1 MSAGPSA
8 GHTRQLVL
16 LMVGQI
22 ALHAAM
28 AGQRMAAPL
37 QALDA
42 GHSAWTVGV
51 LLALFAALPVLIAM
65 PAGRMAD
72 RHGYHR
78 PQWLAV
84 GLSIFGVACALAA
97 CFLPGWW
104 QFGLQCLGAAA
115 SGAGTNVGVIVVLRA
130 AGLLA
135 TDSTERMKVF
145 SWLGMAFSGA
155 NVLGPVTAGF
165 LIDLGG
171 FAAAY
176 GALLAM
182 PLVAVWVLGQVPR
195 QPRQAT
201 LTQKLLDAGFS
212 PALIRKLVDGLPAD
226 GDETEWAAQILQRN
240 LVTGETESPLE
251 DQGGVFALIGSTGVG
266 KTTSTAKLAAAFATR
281 HGAGHLGL
289 ITLDAYRVAAHE
301 QLRAYGRI
309 LGVPVHTAHDRASLE
324 DLLDL
329 LSGKKMVLIDTAGMA
344 QRDERT
350 RELLDMLSHRAVNRL
365 LVVNAA
371 SQGETI
377 EDVLTSYRASN
388 CRGVILSKIDEAMK
402 LGPALDAMIR
412 HKVKVLAVANGQRVP
427 EDWHRM
433 SAQGLLQRALR
444 AGGSAAWKL
453 DSNDVN
459 LVFAAQPSVAAAM
472 AHGA

>member
-155 NVLGPVTAGF
+155 NVLGSVTAGF

-201 LTQKLLDAGFS
+201 AAVRPAGTGRWALLATPGLKRLLFINWLLSASWDVHSFAVPVLGHARGYNASTIGLVLGIFTAAVTVVRFIIPMIAHRLREVTVLRTAMVMTAAVFAIYPFAGTPWLMAGCATLLGLALGAVQPMIMSTLHQMTPPDRHGEAIAIRSMTINFS
-212 PALIRKLVDGLPAD
+212 SSVMPLAFGLAGTALGPGAVFWLMGAAVGGGSWAVQGLRRVFAP
-226 GDETEWAAQILQRN
+226 AAQVQA
-240 LVTGETESPLE
+240 PP
-251 DQGGVFALIGSTGVG
+251 D
-266 KTTSTAKLAAAFATR
+266 
-281 HGAGHLGL
+281 
-289 ITLDAYRVAAHE
+289 
-301 QLRAYGRI
+301 
-309 LGVPVHTAHDRASLE
+309 
-324 DLLDL
+324 
-329 LSGKKMVLIDTAGMA
+329 
-344 QRDERT
+344 
-350 RELLDMLSHRAVNRL
+350 
-365 LVVNAA
+365 
-371 SQGETI
+371 
-377 EDVLTSYRASN
+377 
-388 CRGVILSKIDEAMK
+388 
-402 LGPALDAMIR
+402 
-412 HKVKVLAVANGQRVP
+412 
-427 EDWHRM
+427 
-433 SAQGLLQRALR
+433 
-444 AGGSAAWKL
+444 
-453 DSNDVN
+453 
-459 LVFAAQPSVAAAM
+459 
-472 AHGA
+472 

>member
-1 MSAGPSA
+1 MTAAAPTPVGAPSV
-8 GHTRQLVL
+8 TRQLVL

-115 SGAGTNVGVIVVLRA
+115 SGAGTNVGVIVVLRS

-155 NVLGPVTAGF
+155 NVLGPVTAGV

-182 PLVAVWVLGQVPR
+182 PLVAVWVMGQVPR
-195 QPRQAT
+195 QPRAT
-201 LTQKLLDAGFS
+201 PAPARPAGTSRWALLATPGLKRLLFINWLLSASWDVHSFAVPVLGHDRGYNAS
-212 PALIRKLVDGLPAD
+212 TIGLVLGVF
-226 GDETEWAAQILQRN
+226 TAA
-240 LVTGETESPLE
+240 VTAVRFVIPMVAHRLREVTVLRAAMVMTA
-251 DQGGVFALIGSTGVG
+251 GVFAIYPFAGTPWGMAGCATLLGLALGAVQPMIMSTLHQM
-266 KTTSTAKLAAAFATR
+266 TPPDR
-281 HGAGHLGL
+281 HGEAIAIRSMTINFSSSVMPLAFGLAG
-289 ITLDAYRVAAHE
+289 
-301 QLRAYGRI
+301 
-309 LGVPVHTAHDRASLE
+309 TA
-324 DLLDL
+324 
-329 LSGKKMVLIDTAGMA
+329 
-344 QRDERT
+344 
-350 RELLDMLSHRAVNRL
+350 
-365 LVVNAA
+365 
-371 SQGETI
+371 
-377 EDVLTSYRASN
+377 
-388 CRGVILSKIDEAMK
+388 
-402 LGPALDAMIR
+402 LGPG
-412 HKVKVLAVANGQRVP
+412 AVFWLMGAAVGGGSWAV
-427 EDWHRM
+427 
-433 SAQGLLQRALR
+433 QGLRR
-444 AGGSAAWKL
+444 
-453 DSNDVN
+453 
-459 LVFAAQPSVAAAM
+459 VFAAPAAVQPPPR
-472 AHGA
+472 

>member
-201 LTQKLLDAGFS
+201 AAVRPAGTGRWALLATPGLKRLLFINWLLSASWDVHSFAVPVLGHARGYNASTIGLVLGIFTAAVTVVRFIIPMIAHRLREVTVLRTAMVMTAAVFAIYPFAGTPWLMAGCATLLGLALGAVQPMIMSTLHQMTPPDRHGEAIAIRSMTINFS
-212 PALIRKLVDGLPAD
+212 SSVMPLAFGLAGTALGPGAVFWLMGAAVGGGSWAVQGLRRVFAP
-226 GDETEWAAQILQRN
+226 AAQVQA
-240 LVTGETESPLE
+240 PP
-251 DQGGVFALIGSTGVG
+251 D
-266 KTTSTAKLAAAFATR
+266 
-281 HGAGHLGL
+281 
-289 ITLDAYRVAAHE
+289 
-301 QLRAYGRI
+301 
-309 LGVPVHTAHDRASLE
+309 
-324 DLLDL
+324 
-329 LSGKKMVLIDTAGMA
+329 
-344 QRDERT
+344 
-350 RELLDMLSHRAVNRL
+350 
-365 LVVNAA
+365 
-371 SQGETI
+371 
-377 EDVLTSYRASN
+377 
-388 CRGVILSKIDEAMK
+388 
-402 LGPALDAMIR
+402 
-412 HKVKVLAVANGQRVP
+412 
-427 EDWHRM
+427 
-433 SAQGLLQRALR
+433 
-444 AGGSAAWKL
+444 
-453 DSNDVN
+453 
-459 LVFAAQPSVAAAM
+459 
-472 AHGA
+472 

>member
-201 LTQKLLDAGFS
+201 AAVRPAGTGRWALLATPGLKRLLFINWLLSASWDVHSFAVPVLGHARGYNASTIGLVLGIFTAAVTVVRFVIPMIAHRLREVTVLRTAMVMTAAVFAIYPFAGTPWLMAGCATLLGLALGAVQPMIMSTLHQMTPPDRHGEAIAIRSMTINFS
-212 PALIRKLVDGLPAD
+212 SSVMPLAFGLAGTALGPGAVFWLMGAAVGGGSWAVQGLRRVFAP
-226 GDETEWAAQILQRN
+226 AAQVQA
-240 LVTGETESPLE
+240 PP
-251 DQGGVFALIGSTGVG
+251 D
-266 KTTSTAKLAAAFATR
+266 
-281 HGAGHLGL
+281 
-289 ITLDAYRVAAHE
+289 
-301 QLRAYGRI
+301 
-309 LGVPVHTAHDRASLE
+309 
-324 DLLDL
+324 
-329 LSGKKMVLIDTAGMA
+329 
-344 QRDERT
+344 
-350 RELLDMLSHRAVNRL
+350 
-365 LVVNAA
+365 
-371 SQGETI
+371 
-377 EDVLTSYRASN
+377 
-388 CRGVILSKIDEAMK
+388 
-402 LGPALDAMIR
+402 
-412 HKVKVLAVANGQRVP
+412 
-427 EDWHRM
+427 
-433 SAQGLLQRALR
+433 
-444 AGGSAAWKL
+444 
-453 DSNDVN
+453 
-459 LVFAAQPSVAAAM
+459 
-472 AHGA
+472 

>member
-201 LTQKLLDAGFS
+201 AAVRPAGTSRWALLATPGLKRLLFINWLLSASWDVHSFAVPVLGHARGYNASTIGLVLGIFTAAVTVVRFIIPMIAHRLREVTVLRTAMVMTAAVFAIYPFAGTPWLMAGCATLLGLALGAVQPMIMSTLHQMTPPDRHGEAIAIRSMTINFS
-212 PALIRKLVDGLPAD
+212 SSVMPLAFGLAGTALGPGAVFWLMGAAVGGGSWAVQGLRRVFAP
-226 GDETEWAAQILQRN
+226 AAQVQA
-240 LVTGETESPLE
+240 PP
-251 DQGGVFALIGSTGVG
+251 D
-266 KTTSTAKLAAAFATR
+266 
-281 HGAGHLGL
+281 
-289 ITLDAYRVAAHE
+289 
-301 QLRAYGRI
+301 
-309 LGVPVHTAHDRASLE
+309 
-324 DLLDL
+324 
-329 LSGKKMVLIDTAGMA
+329 
-344 QRDERT
+344 
-350 RELLDMLSHRAVNRL
+350 
-365 LVVNAA
+365 
-371 SQGETI
+371 
-377 EDVLTSYRASN
+377 
-388 CRGVILSKIDEAMK
+388 
-402 LGPALDAMIR
+402 
-412 HKVKVLAVANGQRVP
+412 
-427 EDWHRM
+427 
-433 SAQGLLQRALR
+433 
-444 AGGSAAWKL
+444 
-453 DSNDVN
+453 
-459 LVFAAQPSVAAAM
+459 
-472 AHGA
+472 

>member
-201 LTQKLLDAGFS
+201 AAVRPAGTGRWALLATPGLKRLLFINWLLSASWDVHSFAVPVLGHARGYNASTIGLVLGIFTAAVTVVRFVIPMVAHRLREVTVLRTAMVMTAAVFAIYPFAGTPWLMAGCATLLGLALGAVQPMIMSTLHQMTPPDRHGEAIAIRSMTINFS
-212 PALIRKLVDGLPAD
+212 SSVMPLAFGLAGTALGPGAVFWLMGAAVGGGSWAVQGLRRVFAP
-226 GDETEWAAQILQRN
+226 AAQVQA
-240 LVTGETESPLE
+240 PP
-251 DQGGVFALIGSTGVG
+251 D
-266 KTTSTAKLAAAFATR
+266 
-281 HGAGHLGL
+281 
-289 ITLDAYRVAAHE
+289 
-301 QLRAYGRI
+301 
-309 LGVPVHTAHDRASLE
+309 
-324 DLLDL
+324 
-329 LSGKKMVLIDTAGMA
+329 
-344 QRDERT
+344 
-350 RELLDMLSHRAVNRL
+350 
-365 LVVNAA
+365 
-371 SQGETI
+371 
-377 EDVLTSYRASN
+377 
-388 CRGVILSKIDEAMK
+388 
-402 LGPALDAMIR
+402 
-412 HKVKVLAVANGQRVP
+412 
-427 EDWHRM
+427 
-433 SAQGLLQRALR
+433 
-444 AGGSAAWKL
+444 
-453 DSNDVN
+453 
-459 LVFAAQPSVAAAM
+459 
-472 AHGA
+472 

>member
-201 LTQKLLDAGFS
+201 AAVRPAGAGRWALLATPGLKRLLFINWLLSASWDVHSFAVPVLGHARGYNASTIGLVLGIFTAAVTVVRFVIPMVAHRLREVTVLRTAMVMTAAVFAIYPFAGTPWLMAGCATLLGLALGAVQPMIMSTLHQMTPPDRHGEAIAIRSMTINFS
-212 PALIRKLVDGLPAD
+212 SSVMPLAFGLAGTALGPGAVFWLMGAAVGGGSWAVQGLRRVFAP
-226 GDETEWAAQILQRN
+226 AAQVQA
-240 LVTGETESPLE
+240 PP
-251 DQGGVFALIGSTGVG
+251 D
-266 KTTSTAKLAAAFATR
+266 
-281 HGAGHLGL
+281 
-289 ITLDAYRVAAHE
+289 
-301 QLRAYGRI
+301 
-309 LGVPVHTAHDRASLE
+309 
-324 DLLDL
+324 
-329 LSGKKMVLIDTAGMA
+329 
-344 QRDERT
+344 
-350 RELLDMLSHRAVNRL
+350 
-365 LVVNAA
+365 
-371 SQGETI
+371 
-377 EDVLTSYRASN
+377 
-388 CRGVILSKIDEAMK
+388 
-402 LGPALDAMIR
+402 
-412 HKVKVLAVANGQRVP
+412 
-427 EDWHRM
+427 
-433 SAQGLLQRALR
+433 
-444 AGGSAAWKL
+444 
-453 DSNDVN
+453 
-459 LVFAAQPSVAAAM
+459 
-472 AHGA
+472 

>member
-182 PLVAVWVLGQVPR
+182 PLVAVWVVGQVPR

-201 LTQKLLDAGFS
+201 AAVRPAGTGRWALLATPGLKRLLFINWLLSASWDVHSFAVPVLGHARGYNASTIGLVLGIFTAAVTVVRFIIPMIAHRLREVTVLRTAMVMTAAVFAIYPFAGTPWLMAGCATLLGLALGAVQPMIMSTLHQMTPPDRHGEAIAIRSMTINFS
-212 PALIRKLVDGLPAD
+212 SSVMPLAFGLAGTALGPGAVFWLMGAAVGGGSWAVQGLRRVFAP
-226 GDETEWAAQILQRN
+226 AAQVQA
-240 LVTGETESPLE
+240 PP
-251 DQGGVFALIGSTGVG
+251 D
-266 KTTSTAKLAAAFATR
+266 
-281 HGAGHLGL
+281 
-289 ITLDAYRVAAHE
+289 
-301 QLRAYGRI
+301 
-309 LGVPVHTAHDRASLE
+309 
-324 DLLDL
+324 
-329 LSGKKMVLIDTAGMA
+329 
-344 QRDERT
+344 
-350 RELLDMLSHRAVNRL
+350 
-365 LVVNAA
+365 
-371 SQGETI
+371 
-377 EDVLTSYRASN
+377 
-388 CRGVILSKIDEAMK
+388 
-402 LGPALDAMIR
+402 
-412 HKVKVLAVANGQRVP
+412 
-427 EDWHRM
+427 
-433 SAQGLLQRALR
+433 
-444 AGGSAAWKL
+444 
-453 DSNDVN
+453 
-459 LVFAAQPSVAAAM
+459 
-472 AHGA
+472 